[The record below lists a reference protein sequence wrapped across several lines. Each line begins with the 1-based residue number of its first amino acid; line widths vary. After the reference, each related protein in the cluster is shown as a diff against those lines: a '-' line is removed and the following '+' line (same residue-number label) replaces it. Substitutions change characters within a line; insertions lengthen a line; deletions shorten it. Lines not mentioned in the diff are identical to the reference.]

1 VVEGTC
7 LENKQA
13 RKGLVGSN
21 PTLSAKYNS
30 AKLKEVAIIVLM
42 DNDNAGQST
51 GWKFTNDQTANTT
64 SSQQSPAPTTNSIKN
79 VEWTA
84 SEYVEHEKG
93 NMWFVQFG
101 LASIVII
108 TIVYLVTGDYI
119 SIIVLAVLAIGIGYF
134 AGRKPE
140 TLNYKLDP
148 QGIHI
153 GPKLYPVSMF
163 KSFAIVE
170 EGAISSIALL
180 PLKRFMPAITVYFAP
195 DDEKKIVDAL
205 GAMLPQEERQQDKVD
220 KLMHKIRF

>member
-1 VVEGTC
+1 
-7 LENKQA
+7 
-13 RKGLVGSN
+13 
-21 PTLSAKYNS
+21 
-30 AKLKEVAIIVLM
+30 M
-42 DNDNAGQST
+42 DNDNAGQSA
-51 GWKFTNDQTANTT
+51 GWKFTNDQTANPTNG
-64 SSQQSPAPTTNSIKN
+64 QQSPAPTTNSIKN

-101 LASIVII
+101 LASIGII
-108 TIVYLVTGDYI
+108 GVTFFVTRDYI
-119 SIIVLAVLAIGIGYF
+119 SIVVLSVLAVGIGYF

-140 TLNYKLDP
+140 TLSYKLDP

>member
-1 VVEGTC
+1 
-7 LENKQA
+7 
-13 RKGLVGSN
+13 
-21 PTLSAKYNS
+21 
-30 AKLKEVAIIVLM
+30 M
-42 DNDNAGQST
+42 DNETQGQS
-51 GWKFTNDQTANTT
+51 GDWEFKNDQAPLP
-64 SSQQSPAPTTNSIKN
+64 SSAEQPMAPVINQVNI

-93 NMWFVQFG
+93 RMWFVQFG
-101 LASIVII
+101 LASIAII
-108 TIVYLVTGDYI
+108 AVVYFVTWDYM
-119 SIIVLAVLAIGIGYF
+119 SVIVLGVLAIGIGYF

-140 TLNYKLDP
+140 TLNYKLDS

-153 GPKLYPVSMF
+153 GAKLYPVSMF

-170 EGAISSIALL
+170 EGAISSMALL

-205 GAMLPQEERQQDKVD
+205 GTMLPQEERQQDRVD

>member
-1 VVEGTC
+1 MDNKVEGQSSGWEFKNEQT
-7 LENKQA
+7 
-13 RKGLVGSN
+13 
-21 PTLSAKYNS
+21 PTPSPEQQPQTPTINQVNS
-30 AKLKEVAIIVLM
+30 V
-42 DNDNAGQST
+42 DWS
-51 GWKFTNDQTANTT
+51 
-64 SSQQSPAPTTNSIKN
+64 
-79 VEWTA
+79 A

-101 LASIVII
+101 LASVGII
-108 TIVYLVTGDYI
+108 GIIFFVTRDYI
-119 SIIVLAVLAIGIGYF
+119 SIVVLSVLAVGIGYF

-140 TLNYKLDP
+140 TLNYKLDS

-153 GPKLYPVSMF
+153 GAKLYPISMF

-180 PLKRFMPAITVYFAP
+180 PLKRFMPAISVYFAP

-205 GAMLPQEERQQDKVD
+205 GAMLPQEERQQDRVD

>member
-1 VVEGTC
+1 
-7 LENKQA
+7 
-13 RKGLVGSN
+13 
-21 PTLSAKYNS
+21 
-30 AKLKEVAIIVLM
+30 M
-42 DNDNAGQST
+42 DNDNVGQSA
-51 GWKFTNDQTANTT
+51 GWKFTNDQKASTATD
-64 SSQQSPAPTTNSIKN
+64 QQSPMPTNSQVQN
-79 VEWTA
+79 VEWSA

-101 LASIVII
+101 LVSVGII
-108 TIVYLVTGDYI
+108 GITFLVTRDYI
-119 SIIVLAVLAIGIGYF
+119 SIVVLSVLAVGIGYF

-140 TLNYKLDP
+140 TLNYKLDS

>member
-1 VVEGTC
+1 MDSKEQG
-7 LENKQA
+7 QA
-13 RKGLVGSN
+13 SEWEFKNEQVSAPSPEQQPQT
-21 PTLSAKYNS
+21 PTINQ
-30 AKLKEVAIIVLM
+30 V
-42 DNDNAGQST
+42 
-51 GWKFTNDQTANTT
+51 NTVDW
-64 SSQQSPAPTTNSIKN
+64 S
-79 VEWTA
+79 A

-101 LASIVII
+101 LVSIVVIAV
-108 TIVYLVTGDYI
+108 VYFVTRDYI
-119 SIIVLAVLAIGIGYF
+119 SIIVLSVLAIGIGYF

-140 TLNYKLDP
+140 TLNYRLDS

-153 GPKLYPVSMF
+153 GTKLYPVSMF

-195 DDEKKIVDAL
+195 EDEKKIVDAL
-205 GAMLPQEERQQDKVD
+205 GAMLPQEERQQDRVD